1 MISRVILGHTRIYIM
16 NRKDEVDMAYL
27 IGIDLGGTKIHTAL
41 ATEEGVIVKEAV
53 LPTLAEEG
61 EEKVLQ
67 RILESIEE
75 VMEKGAIRHEELLS
89 IGIGAPGLIDQKEG
103 VILTAANLPFE
114 NYPLSD
120 AIRKVYPVPVKVEND
135 GNAALLGEYHLGE
148 RKKTKNLVYIT
159 VSTGVGGAAMV
170 EGKLLL
176 GAKGAA
182 FEVGHMPLVK
192 DSSILCGCGQYG
204 HVESYVSGTG
214 IRRAMERALSRG
226 EESSMKEGTAFG
238 TREIYEA
245 SKMGDALSSRILE
258 EAYAYLGMTV
268 SQVLT
273 MLNPEVVILGGGVS
287 FIGDDFLK
295 RVKFHTKKHTL
306 PLLYEA
312 CEIRLSS
319 FKEKTGVLG
328 AVAVA
333 LAEAL

>member
-1 MISRVILGHTRIYIM
+1 
-16 NRKDEVDMAYL
+16 MAYL

-41 ATEEGVIVKEAV
+41 TTKEGVILKEAV
-53 LPTLAEEG
+53 LPTRAEEG
-61 EEKVLQ
+61 EEKVLE
-67 RILESIEE
+67 RILQSIEE
-75 VMEKGAIRHEELLS
+75 VIEKGAIRRAELLS
-89 IGIGAPGLIDQKEG
+89 IGIGAPGLIDQKKG

-114 NYPLSD
+114 NYPLAE
-120 AIRKVYPVPVKVEND
+120 AIQGAYQVPVKVEND

-170 EGKLLL
+170 EGNLLL

-214 IRRAMERALSRG
+214 IRRAMERALRSG
-226 EESSMKEGTAFG
+226 EKSSIKEGTLFG

-245 SKMGDALSSRILE
+245 SKMGDALSFKILE
-258 EAYAYLGMTV
+258 EAYAYLGMMV

-273 MLNPEVVILGGGVS
+273 ILNPEVVILGGGVS
-287 FIGDDFLK
+287 FIGEDFLK
-295 RVKFHTKKHTL
+295 RVQHHTQKHTL
-306 PLLYEA
+306 PLIYEA

-319 FKEKTGVLG
+319 FKEKTGVMG

-333 LAEAL
+333 LAAME